1 LESGV
6 SYEEALAEM
15 LVVDGLLIFQAANCN
30 HQIPAKIYEYLR
42 AKRPIFA
49 LTDPKGD
56 TAEVLIQAKVPYLA
70 PLDDKDAIINEL
82 SAFLDLL
89 KSNKAM
95 IADEA
100 SVKAHSR
107 EARTQLL
114 SELLNEC

>member
-1 LESGV
+1 
-6 SYEEALAEM
+6 
-15 LVVDGLLIFQAANCN
+15 
-30 HQIPAKIYEYLR
+30 
-42 AKRPIFA
+42 
-49 LTDPKGD
+49 
-56 TAEVLIQAKVPYLA
+56 
-70 PLDDKDAIINEL
+70 LDDKDAIINEL